1 MRLRTHSPDDLREL
15 QRQIAECRRLQVI
28 QAKLNDR
35 KAQADRLREHFKLA
49 PNDEPQRD
57 LFA

>member
-15 QRQIAECRRLQVI
+15 QRQIAECRRLQAI

-35 KAQADRLREHFKLA
+35 KAQADREATHFALR
-49 PNDEPQRD
+49 PNDEPQRR
-57 LFA
+57 LF